1 MNMKYSILAS
11 AFIFP
16 HLVIA
21 ADSVKIHALHEESYS
36 CTEHWDGQFQSVGD
50 ALGSDCIIQEFIGE
64 DGRYFMRSYTAKGFE
79 NTDWFGYKK
88 DVLAPCD
95 CTVEKIHINPVTNKP
110 GIMTPGR
117 ASSILF
123 KKSDNTRILLAHVD
137 DVIVKEGQE
146 VTAGTKIAK
155 VGNNGYSRSPHIHV
169 AAWKGKMPL
178 QIQFD
183 QKTLNLKKRK
193 SLKN

>member
-1 MNMKYSILAS
+1 MKYLVLGVALLI
-11 AFIFP
+11 P
-16 HLVIA
+16 HVAIA
-21 ADSVKIHALHEESYS
+21 ADSVKIHALHQESFA
-36 CTEHWDGQFQSVGD
+36 CFEHWDGQFKSLGD

-64 DGRYFMRSYTAKGFE
+64 SDRYFMRSYTSKGFE

-95 CTVEKIHINPVTNKP
+95 CTIEKVHINPVTNKP

-117 ASSILF
+117 ASSIVF
-123 KKSDNTRILLAHVD
+123 KKPDNTRILLAHVV
-137 DVIVKEGQE
+137 DVIVREGQK
-146 VTAGTKIAK
+146 VKAGAKVAK

-169 AAWKGKMPL
+169 AAWKDKIPL

-183 QKTLNLKKRK
+183 QKTLSLKKRK
-193 SLKN
+193 SSSN